1 MLQRSPDKPF
11 ASLADIAACRT
22 MLRGGSRSFFAAS
35 LVLPRGIRESAT
47 GLYAFCRMADDAI
60 DHGTDRPRAL
70 AELRNR
76 LARIYAGDPVDIA
89 ADRAFADSVGR
100 HGIPKSFPD
109 ALLEGFEWDSANRRY
124 GDISELKAYG
134 VRVAGSVGAM
144 MAMVMGVRDPYLL
157 GRACDLGV
165 AMQLTNIARDVG
177 EDARAG
183 RLYLPLDW
191 LRDAGIEAESW
202 VARPVFDERVAGV
215 VQRLLA
221 AAEEL
226 YTRAD
231 AGITN
236 LPSSCR
242 PGMYAARLLYAEIA
256 RRAFWPMPCW
266 RPRGARPRWAQRFL
280 TRRATCSTA
289 RAKRAVISR
298 PCLRNPGVN
307 APAGRGSRI
316 ASFGSSICSS
326 GSSGASAP
334 GNRRRTS
341 LRRDCIAHQGERGI
355 RNGSRHC
362 TQRERKRFR
371 EIFSWNAE
379 TCVPNRF
386 VSSRLRP

>member
-202 VARPVFDERVAGV
+202 VARL

-242 PGMYAARLLYAEIA
+242 PGMYAARLLYAEIGHELKRRGLDSVNQRAIVPWQRKA
-256 RRAFWPMPCW
+256 RILADAVLAAT
-266 RPRGARPRWAQRFL
+266 RGA
-280 TRRATCSTA
+280 ATVGATILDEA
-289 RAKRAVISR
+289 RYLLDSSSEAGSYLAAV
-298 PCLRNPGVN
+298 
-307 APAGRGSRI
+307 PAE
-316 ASFGSSICSS
+316 S
-326 GSSGASAP
+326 G
-334 GNRRRTS
+334 
-341 LRRDCIAHQGERGI
+341 
-355 RNGSRHC
+355 
-362 TQRERKRFR
+362 RERARWPRVEDRVIWLIDLFERLERR
-371 EIFSWNAE
+371 ERAGEQTANV
-379 TCVPNRF
+379 T
-386 VSSRLRP
+386 